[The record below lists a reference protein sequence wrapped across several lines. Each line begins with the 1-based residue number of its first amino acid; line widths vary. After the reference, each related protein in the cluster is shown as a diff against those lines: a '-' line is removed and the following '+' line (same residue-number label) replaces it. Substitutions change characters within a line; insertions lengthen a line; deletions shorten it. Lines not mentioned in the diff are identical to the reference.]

1 MHSQVITN
9 QEALDDVLAL
19 LKKNKLPFQDIA
31 LGKSLMMSYRDSNN
45 ALIGSGGLEFYGHY
59 ALLRSLAVD
68 ETQRGRSLGK
78 QITADLIN
86 HAKSKSNKSIFLL
99 TETAHDFFLKLG
111 FRDISRNEVP
121 EEVKLSSEF
130 TTACPESAA
139 CMMYQL

>member
-19 LKKNKLPFQDIA
+19 LKKNKLPFQDIT
-31 LGKSLMMSYRDSNN
+31 LGKSLMVSYRDNKD

-59 ALLRSLAVD
+59 ALLRSVAVD
-68 ETQRGRSLGK
+68 EAQRGRSLGK

-86 HAKSKSNKSIFLL
+86 RAKGKSNKSIFLL